1 MQIVRVV
8 VQNPSFHPQNTSTID
23 DAGTVQ
29 RSFATL
35 RMTRRVKKMI
45 VSCSRRLSAVT
56 VPGSDSRGPRVIL
69 SAAKDP
75 SA

>member
-35 RMTRRVKKMI
+35 RMTIENYFLLGK
-45 VSCSRRLSAVT
+45 T
-56 VPGSDSRGPRVIL
+56 VD
-69 SAAKDP
+69 A
-75 SA
+75 